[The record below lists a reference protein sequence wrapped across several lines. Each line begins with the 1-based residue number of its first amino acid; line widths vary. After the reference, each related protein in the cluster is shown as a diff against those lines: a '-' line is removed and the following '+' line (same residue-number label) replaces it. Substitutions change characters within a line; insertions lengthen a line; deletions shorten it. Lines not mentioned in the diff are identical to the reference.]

1 MFVYFKNHINKFLL
15 LLLFI
20 LIGCQLKDPDK
31 THGILFLENRS
42 SKLMVEKSNKN
53 DVIKIFGQ
61 PHTKSLQNED
71 IWIYL
76 ERILSK
82 GKYHKL
88 GRHVLKKNNV
98 LILNFDTYGILIEKK
113 IYTKDDIKKLSFSEG
128 TTENQLSK
136 NSFVETFLSSVKEK
150 MYNRGKQ
157 K

>member
-1 MFVYFKNHINKFLL
+1 M
-15 LLLFI
+15 
-20 LIGCQLKDPDK
+20 IGCQLKDPDK

>member
-1 MFVYFKNHINKFLL
+1 M
-15 LLLFI
+15 
-20 LIGCQLKDPDK
+20 IGCQLKDPDK

-150 MYNRGKQ
+150 MYNRGK
-157 K
+157 

>member
-150 MYNRGKQ
+150 MYNRGK
-157 K
+157 